1 MFFSGRCRI
10 VIENLLPGVLRCARD
25 RSIFNQFHSIMQQT
39 TSIRLRAGAL
49 MAGAILALPLQAAVV
64 VQVLDA
70 AGQPLPN
77 AVVYAE
83 PQGGGALK
91 PPARQASIE
100 QKDKTFFPL
109 VSVVQTG
116 TAIVFPNN
124 DSVRHHVY
132 SFSPA
137 KTFELKLY
145 SGTPGSPVVFD
156 KPGTVVLGCNIHDQ
170 MVAFVQ
176 VVNTPFFG
184 VSDRSGTVRL
194 EGITNGNYALKAWY
208 FSMPQSQPA
217 VAQPLQVQGDG
228 RASIKLA
235 VKGVPL

>member
-1 MFFSGRCRI
+1 MW
-10 VIENLLPGVLRCARD
+10 
-25 RSIFNQFHSIMQQT
+25 QT
-39 TSIRLRAGAL
+39 TSARLRAGVL
-49 MAGAILALPLQAAVV
+49 MAGAMLALPLQAAVV

-83 PQGGGALK
+83 PQGGGNFK
-91 PPARQASIE
+91 PARQASIE

-156 KPGTVVLGCNIHDQ
+156 KPGLVVLGCNIHDQ

-184 VSDRSGTVRL
+184 VTDRSGTVRL
-194 EGITNGNYALKAWY
+194 EGIANGSYALKAWY
-208 FSMPQSQPA
+208 FRMPQNEPA

-228 RASIKLA
+228 RASIKLG

>member
-1 MFFSGRCRI
+1 
-10 VIENLLPGVLRCARD
+10 
-25 RSIFNQFHSIMQQT
+25 
-39 TSIRLRAGAL
+39 
-49 MAGAILALPLQAAVV
+49 MAGAILAWPLQAAVV

-83 PQGGGALK
+83 AHGGNNAK
-91 PPARQASIE
+91 PARQATIE

-116 TAIVFPNN
+116 TPITFPNN

-176 VVNTPFFG
+176 VVNTPYFG
-184 VSDRSGTVRL
+184 VTDRSGTVRL
-194 EGITNGNYALKAWY
+194 EGMANGGYTLKAWY
-208 FSMPQSQPA
+208 FRMPQGEPA
-217 VAQPLQVQGDG
+217 VEQPLQVQGEG
-228 RASIKLA
+228 RAAIRLG

>member
-1 MFFSGRCRI
+1 ML
-10 VIENLLPGVLRCARD
+10 V
-25 RSIFNQFHSIMQQT
+25 
-39 TSIRLRAGAL
+39 
-49 MAGAILALPLQAAVV
+49 AGAILAGPLQAAVT

-83 PQGGGALK
+83 PLVGSNAK
-91 PPARQASIE
+91 PARQAVIE

-109 VSVVQTG
+109 VSVVQAG

-176 VVNTPFFG
+176 VVNTPYFG
-184 VSDRSGTVRL
+184 VTDRSGTVRL
-194 EGITNGNYALKAWY
+194 DGLANGGYALKAWY
-208 FSMPQSQPA
+208 FRMPQGEPA
-217 VAQPLQVQGDG
+217 VEQPLQVQGEG
-228 RASIKLA
+228 RASIKLG